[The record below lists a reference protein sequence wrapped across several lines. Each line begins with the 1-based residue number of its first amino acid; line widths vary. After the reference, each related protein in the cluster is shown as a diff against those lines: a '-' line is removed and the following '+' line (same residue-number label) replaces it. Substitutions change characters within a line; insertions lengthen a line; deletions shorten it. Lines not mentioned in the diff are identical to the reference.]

1 MQAPSCTMSAQK
13 VKENY
18 FLFFFA
24 QLFKFVKLAK
34 LVQLKNFQGLGP
46 SNDVARSRTSELFGD
61 EDN

>member
-1 MQAPSCTMSAQK
+1 MQTPSCTMSAQK

-24 QLFKFVKLAK
+24 QLFKLVE
-34 LVQLKNFQGLGP
+34 LVQLVYFQRRGP

>member
-24 QLFKFVKLAK
+24 QLFKFVKL
-34 LVQLKNFQGLGP
+34 VQLVYFQGRGP
-46 SNDVARSRTSELFGD
+46 SNDVTHSRTSELFGD

>member
-1 MQAPSCTMSAQK
+1 MQTPSCKMSAQK
-13 VKENY
+13 VKENC
-18 FLFFFA
+18 FLFFFV
-24 QLFKFVKLAK
+24 QLVELVKPAK

>member
-1 MQAPSCTMSAQK
+1 MQAPSCTVSAQK

-18 FLFFFA
+18 FRFFFV
-24 QLFKFVKLAK
+24 QLFKLIK

>member
-1 MQAPSCTMSAQK
+1 MSAQK

-24 QLFKFVKLAK
+24 QLFKLVE
-34 LVQLKNFQGLGP
+34 LVQLVYFQGRGP

>member
-1 MQAPSCTMSAQK
+1 MSTQK

-24 QLFKFVKLAK
+24 QLFKPAK